1 MAAKKKSTPA
11 PQTQQIIVGG
21 QTITI
26 PAQKTPAPTPAPVQI
41 PPAVAA
47 ALGIPV
53 AGVAQTVAPAPTP
66 APKETPAPKVQPTA
80 QEQMA
85 SVAKAVSE
93 QVQQASFNVQK
104 EVDRAIAST
113 IGPVNAVPSMG
124 GLPMGNINAQAAG
137 AAAMETLDIQAAAE
151 LADAFSSNQVGTTP
165 VGKTI
170 PPAPVTPVMPAPA
183 PSAPPAPGATTPTT
197 PAKPS
202 MTDEQRAARIKASDR
217 LAAQVN
223 AWGFPQIADW
233 LNTKIMAG
241 ETEEAVFVQMYD
253 QPEYKTRFPGM
264 EALRKKGKA
273 ITEDAYMK
281 IEDAYTQ
288 TARFFDLPA
297 GFYDTADDFGNL
309 IANQVSAKEYQDRL
323 QAAQDVAKSADPAIR
338 QALTDLYQVSEG
350 GITAYFANPDR
361 ALPIIQKQAKAAQI
375 RGIAKT
381 ARFSDIATAGA
392 AALEQLAGRE
402 AYAKLT
408 EAQLA
413 QGFTQADIL
422 RQTQQRLAAIEGTT
436 FTEQQALSAVIE
448 QNQQELLASQK
459 RAQREQARF
468 GGTSGVTATSLQGP
482 TTI

>member
-1 MAAKKKSTPA
+1 MAPKKKTTPPPIA
-11 PQTQQIIVGG
+11 LGG
-21 QTITI
+21 TFIQP
-26 PAQKTPAPTPAPVQI
+26 PAQEAPKVKPTLKEQ
-41 PPAVAA
+41 AA
-47 ALGIPV
+47 AL
-53 AGVAQTVAPAPTP
+53 
-66 APKETPAPKVQPTA
+66 PKQARAAETAL
-80 QEQMA
+80 QEQA
-85 SVAKAVSE
+85 FKTQTEIAKAM
-93 QVQQASFNVQK
+93 APLNT
-104 EVDRAIAST
+104 A
-113 IGPVNAVPSMG
+113 PVNAAQGVNIG
-124 GLPMGNINAQAAG
+124 ALPINNFNAMAAG
-137 AAAMETLDIQAAAE
+137 AAAYGTLDAQAAAE
-151 LADAFSSNQVGTTP
+151 LGNLFSQPPVGTTP

-170 PPAPVTPVMPAPA
+170 PPAPVAPATPVSTPSVAPTPAATPA
-183 PSAPPAPGATTPTT
+183 ATTPAQPT
-197 PAKPS
+197 
-202 MTDEQRAARIKASDR
+202 MTSEQMATRVKASDR

-223 AWGFPQIADW
+223 AWGFPQIATW

-297 GFYDTADDFGNL
+297 GFYDSADDFGNL

-323 QAAQDVAKSADPAIR
+323 QAAQDVAKAADPAIR

-350 GITAYFANPDR
+350 GITAYFANADR

-381 ARFSDIATAGA
+381 AKFSDLAAAGT
-392 AALEQLAGRE
+392 AALESLAGKE
-402 AYAKLT
+402 AYAKLS

-413 QGFTQADIL
+413 QGFSQADIL
-422 RQTQQRLAAIEGTT
+422 RQTQQRLAAIEGTN

-468 GGTSGVTATSLQGP
+468 GGTSGVTGTSLKS
-482 TTI
+482 TTAF

>member
-1 MAAKKKSTPA
+1 MAPKKKATP
-11 PQTQQIIVGG
+11 PPILLGG
-21 QTITI
+21 QTVI
-26 PAQKTPAPTPAPVQI
+26 PPEPKPTLQEQTAALEKQAKAADIKMQEQAYKTQMQIDRAMAPFAQPVNVAPTVNTTLINQ
-41 PPAVAA
+41 AVDA
-47 ALGIPV
+47 
-53 AGVAQTVAPAPTP
+53 
-66 APKETPAPKVQPTA
+66 
-80 QEQMA
+80 
-85 SVAKAVSE
+85 
-93 QVQQASFNVQK
+93 
-104 EVDRAIAST
+104 R
-113 IGPVNAVPSMG
+113 
-124 GLPMGNINAQAAG
+124 AAG
-137 AAAMETLDIQAAAE
+137 AAAMGTLDMQAAAE
-151 LADAFSSNQVGTTP
+151 LADAFSANQTGTTP

-170 PPAPVTPVMPAPA
+170 PPATITPVQAAPA
-183 PSAPPAPGATTPTT
+183 PSAPPAPVTT
-197 PAKPS
+197 PAATPAQPT
-202 MTDEQRAARIKASDR
+202 MTAEQMASRVKASDR

-223 AWGFPQIADW
+223 AWGFPQIATW

-297 GFYDTADDFGNL
+297 GFYDGAEDFGNL

-350 GITAYFANPDR
+350 GITAYFANADK
-361 ALPIIQKQAKAAQI
+361 ALPILQKQAKAAQI

-381 ARFSDIATAGA
+381 AKFSDLAAAGT
-392 AALEQLAGRE
+392 AALESLAGRE
-402 AYAKLT
+402 AYAKLS

-413 QGFTQADIL
+413 QGFSQADIL

-468 GGTSGVTATSLQGP
+468 GGTSGITGTSLRS
-482 TTI
+482 TTTF

>member
-1 MAAKKKSTPA
+1 MAPKKRTTP
-11 PQTQQIIVGG
+11 PPVLLGG
-21 QTITI
+21 QTV
-26 PAQKTPAPTPAPVQI
+26 TPPEQTVSAPTVKPTLQQQLS
-41 PPAVAA
+41 
-47 ALGIPV
+47 ALNKQ
-53 AGVAQTVAPAPTP
+53 AREAQTALEEQAFKAQTEIAKAMAPFAPAMPSTP
-66 APKETPAPKVQPTA
+66 SPI
-80 QEQMA
+80 
-85 SVAKAVSE
+85 
-93 QVQQASFNVQK
+93 SFNF
-104 EVDRAIAST
+104 D
-113 IGPVNAVPSMG
+113 
-124 GLPMGNINAQAAG
+124 AQAAG
-137 AAAMETLDIQAAAE
+137 AAAMGTLDIQAASE
-151 LADAFSSNQVGTTP
+151 LANAFSQPQTGTTP

-170 PPAPVTPVMPAPA
+170 PPAPVAPAAPVSTPSVAPA
-183 PSAPPAPGATTPTT
+183 PGTTTSAAPTT
-197 PAKPS
+197 PAQP
-202 MTDEQRAARIKASDR
+202 TITAEQRAARVKASDR
-217 LAAQVN
+217 LAAQVT

-233 LNTKIMAG
+233 MNQRIMAG
-241 ETEEAVFVQMYD
+241 ESEEAVFVQMYE

-288 TARFFDLPA
+288 TARFFDLPT
-297 GFYDTADDFGNL
+297 GFYDTADDFGKL

-323 QAAQDVAKSADPAIR
+323 QAGQDISKSADPAIR

-350 GITAYFANPDR
+350 GITAYFLDADK
-361 ALPIIQKQAKAAQI
+361 ALPILQKQAKAAQI
-375 RGIAKT
+375 RGIART
-381 ARFSDIATAGA
+381 ARFSDIAVAGQ

-402 AYAKLT
+402 AYVKLT

-413 QGFTQADIL
+413 QGFSQADIL

-468 GGTSGVTATSLQGP
+468 GGASGVTGTSLRNT

>member
-1 MAAKKKSTPA
+1 MAPKKKTTPPPVA
-11 PQTQQIIVGG
+11 LGG
-21 QTITI
+21 TVVQP
-26 PAQKTPAPTPAPVQI
+26 PAQS
-41 PPAVAA
+41 
-47 ALGIPV
+47 
-53 AGVAQTVAPAPTP
+53 
-66 APKETPAPKVQPTA
+66 APKVKPTL
-80 QEQMA
+80 QEQLA
-85 SVAKAVSE
+85 ALNKQARAAQTALEEQAFKAQTEIAKAM
-93 QVQQASFNVQK
+93 APFDN
-104 EVDRAIAST
+104 AA
-113 IGPVNAVPSMG
+113 VNAVQG
-124 GLPMGNINAQAAG
+124 VNIGALPINNFNAMAAG
-137 AAAMETLDIQAAAE
+137 AAAYGTLDTQAAAE
-151 LADAFSSNQVGTTP
+151 LANAFSQPQTGTTP

-170 PPAPVTPVMPAPA
+170 PPAPVAPVTPAPA
-183 PSAPPAPGATTPTT
+183 PSTPPAPGATTAATPTQPT
-197 PAKPS
+197 
-202 MTDEQRAARIKASDR
+202 MTAEQRAARVKASDR
-217 LAAQVN
+217 LAAQVT

-233 LNTKIMAG
+233 MNQKIMAG
-241 ETEEAVFVQMYD
+241 ESEEAVFVQMYE

-297 GFYDTADDFGNL
+297 GFYDSADDFGNL

-323 QAAQDVAKSADPAIR
+323 QAAQDIAKSADPAIR

-350 GITAYFANPDR
+350 GITAYFANADR
-361 ALPIIQKQAKAAQI
+361 ALPILQKQAKAAQI
-375 RGIAKT
+375 RGLAKT
-381 ARFSDIATAGA
+381 ARLTDIATAGA
-392 AALEQLAGRE
+392 AALESLAGRE

-413 QGFTQADIL
+413 QGFSQADIL

-468 GGTSGVTATSLQGP
+468 GGTSGVTGTSLRS
-482 TTI
+482 TTAF